1 MGNDLIKMGDL
12 YFKNVLSET
21 FNSPVNDDKNS
32 YTYMNQPGGANHT
45 QPGMSQV
52 STNSSQVLFP
62 GEISNEAKIELI
74 KKFLK
79 DEIDNGEWDEKHM
92 NAFKTFLNDLL

>member
-12 YFKNVLSET
+12 YVKNVLSET
-21 FNSPVNDDKNS
+21 FNSPVNDNQHS
-32 YTYMNQPGGANHT
+32 YNTSLVQPGNAEP

-52 STNSSQVLFP
+52 STNSSQVNFP
-62 GEISNEAKIELI
+62 SEIPNEEKINLL

-79 DEIDNGEWDEKHM
+79 DEIDNGKWDEKHI
-92 NAFKTFLNDLL
+92 NAFKNFLGFIL

>member
-21 FNSPVNDDKNS
+21 YEPPVRNNERS
-32 YTYMNQPGGANHT
+32 YNTSLTQPGNVEP

-52 STNSSQVLFP
+52 STNSSQVSFP
-62 GEISNEAKIELI
+62 GEISNEDKIELL

-79 DEIDNGEWDEKHM
+79 DEIDNGQWDEKHI